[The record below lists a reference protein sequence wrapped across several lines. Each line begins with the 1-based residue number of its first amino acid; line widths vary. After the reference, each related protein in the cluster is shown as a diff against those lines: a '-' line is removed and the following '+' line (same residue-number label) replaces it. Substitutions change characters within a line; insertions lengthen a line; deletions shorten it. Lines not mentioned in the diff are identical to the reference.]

1 MWAVILV
8 GLALGVLLVKWRQ
21 SGQRLRPFLAMG
33 LVRLYGRLWHGCRSN
48 GWLPLPVKGAAI
60 LYSNHTCSADGAFLQ
75 TWSRRG
81 LHFLMARE
89 YYDGLPLV
97 RGIFD
102 AMGCVLVRR
111 EGCDPTSVRTALRR
125 LHAGGVVCI
134 FPEGGLSAA
143 GRRRFRR
150 AKCGVAL
157 LALRSGAPVYPVLI
171 TGGPQHNNV
180 PRAWLR
186 PSRVRLTSGP
196 AVDLSAYLD
205 RPIARPLLEEVA
217 AYLMKQVAALGTN
230 RSKNHASR

>member
-1 MWAVILV
+1 MKI
-8 GLALGVLLVKWRQ
+8 
-21 SGQRLRPFLAMG
+21 
-33 LVRLYGRLWHGCRSN
+33 VRLYGRLWHGCRSN

-89 YYDGLPLV
+89 YYDGL
-97 RGIFD
+97 RFFQGIFD

-111 EGCDPTSVRTALRR
+111 KGSDPACIRTALRR
-125 LHAGGVVCI
+125 LRAGGVLCI
-134 FPEGGLSAA
+134 FPEGGLSGA
-143 GRRRFRR
+143 GRNRFRR

-171 TGGPQHNNV
+171 TGGPQHSNV

-186 PSRVRLTSGP
+186 PSRVRLHAGQP
-196 AVDLSAYLD
+196 VDLSAYLN
-205 RPIARPLLEEVA
+205 RPIGRPLLEEVTV
-217 AYLMKQVAALGTN
+217 YLMQQVAALGTT
-230 RSKNHASR
+230 RRKNHDRASR